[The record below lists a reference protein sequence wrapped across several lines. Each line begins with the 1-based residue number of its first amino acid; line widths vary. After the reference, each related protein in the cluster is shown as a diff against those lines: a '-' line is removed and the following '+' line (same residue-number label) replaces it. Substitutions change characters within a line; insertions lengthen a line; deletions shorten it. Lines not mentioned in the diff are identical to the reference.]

1 MAASL
6 GSVDLSDAPPKI
18 TEPHKALTKQVG
30 DMLKQCNTA
39 ISKHSK
45 SKGVMLDALPFD
57 SSALS
62 AVCTEAQTFIKKA
75 EAFQAL

>member
-1 MAASL
+1 M